1 MLLPALPRIADIAPQ
16 VAQGR
21 LSALA
26 VAEAVIARLE
36 AYERIQPEVWISR
49 FDNDTLR
56 SMASAIDAR
65 VAAAEHLPLAGVPFA
80 IKDNIDLAGLPTT
93 AACPA
98 FAYCPD
104 SSAHVVERAIAAGAL
119 PVGKTNLDQFAT
131 GLVGTRSPYGAC
143 RAVHNRAYI
152 SGGSSSGSAVAVA
165 AGLVAFALGTDTAG
179 SGRVPAALNG
189 LVGLKPSKGRWST
202 SGLVPACR
210 TLDCITVLAH
220 DVQDAA
226 LVDDC
231 LGTFDAADPYARRT
245 HGIVPGFSPKTA
257 RIGIPCR
264 ISAIFWAIWPP
275 KRCSLRPSPARR
287 LLARRSSKSI
297 SIR

>member
-1 MLLPALPRIADIAPQ
+1 MLLPALPCIADIAPQ

-36 AYERIQPEVWISR
+36 AYGRIQPEVWISR

-93 AACPA
+93 AACPPSPIA
-98 FAYCPD
+98 RTAAPMWWSGPSRQARCRWARPTST
-104 SSAHVVERAIAAGAL
+104 SSPPGWWAHARPMVPAVQCTIAPISVGIEFRIGGGGGRLAL
-119 PVGKTNLDQFAT
+119 
-131 GLVGTRSPYGAC
+131 
-143 RAVHNRAYI
+143 
-152 SGGSSSGSAVAVA
+152 
-165 AGLVAFALGTDTAG
+165 ALGTDTAG

-189 LVGLKPSKGRWST
+189 LVGLKPSKGRGAPAVWS
-202 SGLVPACR
+202 PCR

-231 LGTFDAADPYARRT
+231 LGTFGMPPIPMRAARTASCPASARKR
-245 HGIVPGFSPKTA
+245 PA
-257 RIGIPCR
+257 
-264 ISAIFWAIWPP
+264 SA
-275 KRCSLRPSPARR
+275 SPAASAQFSGRSGPEALFAQAIAR
-287 LLARRSSKSI
+287 TQAFARRSSKSI